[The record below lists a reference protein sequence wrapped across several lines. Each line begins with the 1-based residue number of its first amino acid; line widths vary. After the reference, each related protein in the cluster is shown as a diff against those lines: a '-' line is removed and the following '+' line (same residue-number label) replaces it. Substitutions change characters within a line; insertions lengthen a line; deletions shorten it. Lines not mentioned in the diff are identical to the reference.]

1 MAKGNLALLG
11 GFRLQRDTGEPIP
24 LSTRKAGALL
34 AYLALLPRRAHA
46 RAKLAALLWGD
57 RSEGQARDSLR
68 QALSLLRK
76 ALSGVDPH
84 ALLTHEDTISFEPT
98 ALNTDAILFERLAAE
113 EGAET
118 LEQAIKLYRGEFLEG
133 FQIPAPEFD
142 NWATTER
149 QRFRELALGAMTKL
163 MDHYLS
169 IGAAERGIR
178 IAVRLLAAD
187 PLQERVHRTLME
199 LHSRQGRHGAALR
212 QYRTCADLL
221 AKELGIDPDATTKA
235 LRREILR
242 EWNQQRGPSG
252 TGDPGVNSVCE
263 IEKEP
268 PATPR
273 SPERRQVTVLVC
285 ELAGMNALAAR
296 LDPEEVQA
304 LIAAYQQCCM
314 PIISRSGGA
323 IGKLS
328 GAEMLV
334 HFGYPQAHEHDVE
347 CAARA
352 GLSLVEAIS
361 TLDDGHAAP
370 LHLHVGIATGPVVV
384 GDLVGNGTDQHG
396 IVGEAAQLAAI
407 LQMLAE
413 PNAVVICPR
422 TRFLLG
428 DLFEYRDLGAAEVK
442 GFAKPVSAWQVLRE
456 GTPDSR
462 FDAFHSM
469 TTLTPLI
476 GREEELELLLRR
488 WHQAKDGNGRVVLL
502 SGEPGIGKSRL
513 ARAIREQLAGEL
525 HALLL
530 YFCSPHHQASA
541 LFPFISQLGRA
552 AGFGRD
558 DPPERRLEKLET
570 LLARQTDEVARDAA
584 VLAELL
590 SVPSGTRYPPRDVHP
605 QKRKQATFA
614 TLLMQLAS
622 LAARQPVLVIFEDA
636 QWIDPTS
643 LELLDLIIDR
653 IQHLPAL
660 LVATFRPEFQPS
672 WVGRPHVTMH
682 PLSRLGRREALEMV
696 GRVAGGEALPQEAA
710 EQIVA
715 RTDGV
720 PLFVEEL
727 TKAVLEGNL
736 FRSDDHRQVLAAPP
750 PLAIPTTLHASL
762 MARLDRLGSARRIA
776 EVGAA
781 IGRDFS
787 HELVVAVADSP
798 ESELNEAL
806 KQLVASELVYR
817 RGMPPD
823 AVYTFK
829 HALVQDA
836 AYSTLLRGARRQLH
850 ARIANAVEERFP
862 EVAVTQPELLA
873 HHCAEGGLAER
884 AVAYWFA
891 AGERALRACANVEA
905 IKHLSQGLQ
914 LLALLP
920 DTPERQRQEL
930 RFQTAL
936 GPPLMAVR
944 GWAAPEAMQAYHRA
958 DELTRLLGDRS
969 ERFKIVWGLW
979 IFHAGRG
986 DSRRALELSD
996 ELFRLADQED
1006 DDDLRLEAHHSAWGT
1021 FTWLGEFATCWE
1033 HIKRGLTLYC
1043 PAKHAAHAFTYGGH
1057 DPGVCGM
1064 GLGAVNLWFLGYPDQ
1079 AADHALRSVLL
1090 AEQIAHPASVAHAL
1104 HFGLLCHQLRRDGAT
1119 VRVWS
1124 ERLAKLAAEQGLAH
1138 YATIAIV
1145 SRGWTLAD
1153 QGQANSSLP
1162 ELRRGRQGSADL
1174 GMRVLEPYYTTL
1186 LARAHLAAGEAPVA
1200 LELLE
1205 ETGRFVEESGIH
1217 YWDAE
1222 LLRLKGKLLAHSSPC
1237 GAPQEVEACYGEALA
1252 VARRQQAR
1260 SLELRAAMD
1269 LARLWRDQGKRT
1281 KASDLLAPIYNW
1293 FTEGLDSPALKAAKA
1308 LLDQIA

>member
-34 AYLALLPRRAHA
+34 AYLALHPRQAHA
-46 RAKLAALLWGD
+46 RPKLAALLWGD
-57 RSEGQARDSLR
+57 RSDGQARDSLR

-76 ALSGVDPH
+76 ALLDVDPR
-84 ALLTHEDTISFEPT
+84 AFITHEDTISFEPT
-98 ALNTDAILFERLAAE
+98 ALNTDAILFEKLVAQ

-118 LEQAIKLYRGEFLEG
+118 LEQAIELYRGEFLEG

-142 NWATTER
+142 SWATTER
-149 QRFRELALGAMTKL
+149 QRFRELAVAAMTKL
-163 MDHYLS
+163 LDHHLS
-169 IGAAERGIR
+169 MGAVERGIR

-187 PLQERVHRTLME
+187 PLQERVHRSLME
-199 LHSRQGRHGAALR
+199 LYSRQGRHGAALR

-221 AKELGIDPDATTKA
+221 AKELGIEPDATTKA

-242 EWNQQRGPSG
+242 LWNQQQESSR
-252 TGDPGVNSVCE
+252 TGDPAANSVCE
-263 IEKEP
+263 IENEL
-268 PATPR
+268 PAIPR
-273 SPERRQVTVLVC
+273 SPERRQITVLVC
-285 ELAGMNALAAR
+285 DLAGMNALAAR

-304 LIAAYQQCCM
+304 LIAAYQRCCM

-323 IGKLS
+323 MCKLS
-328 GAEMLV
+328 GAAMSV
-334 HFGYPQAHEHDVE
+334 YFGYPQAHEHDVE
-347 CAARA
+347 CAVRA
-352 GLSLVEAIS
+352 GLSLVEAVS
-361 TLDDGHAAP
+361 TLDGGHAGS
-370 LHLHVGIATGPVVV
+370 LHPRVGIATGPVVV
-384 GDLVGNGTDQHG
+384 GDLGGNSTDQLG
-396 IVGEAAQLAAI
+396 IIGEAAQLAAS

-413 PNAVVICPR
+413 PHAVVICPR
-422 TRFLLG
+422 TRCLLG
-428 DLFEYRDLGAAEVK
+428 DLFEYRDLGGAEVR
-442 GFAKPVSAWQVLRE
+442 GFATPVSAFQVLRE
-456 GTPDSR
+456 GTPGSR

-476 GREEELELLLRR
+476 GRDEELELLLRR
-488 WHQAKDGNGRVVLL
+488 WHQAKDGNGRAVLL

-513 ARAIREQLAGEL
+513 ARAIQEQLAGEP

-552 AGFGRD
+552 ADFGRD
-558 DPPERRLEKLET
+558 DPSERRLEKLET
-570 LLARQTDEVARDAA
+570 LLAPLTDEVARDAA

-605 QKRKQATFA
+605 QERKQATFA
-614 TLLMQLAS
+614 TLLTQLSS
-622 LAARQPVLVIFEDA
+622 LAARQPLLVIFEDA

-643 LELLDLIIDR
+643 LELLDLIVDR

-682 PLSRLGRREALEMV
+682 PLSRLSRREALGMV
-696 GRVAGGEALPQEAA
+696 GRVAGGEALPQETA

-736 FRSDDHRQVLAAPP
+736 FRSDDHHAPSTP
-750 PLAIPTTLHASL
+750 SPLAIPTTLHASL

-787 HELVVAVADSP
+787 HELIVAVADSP
-798 ESELNEAL
+798 EGELNEAL

-850 ARIANAVEERFP
+850 ARIANAVEDRFP
-862 EVAVTQPELLA
+862 EIAVTQPELLA
-873 HHCAEGGLAER
+873 HHCAEGGLVER
-884 AVAYWFA
+884 AVEYWFA

-936 GPPLMAVR
+936 GPPLMAVK

-958 DELTRLLGDRS
+958 DELARLLGNHS
-969 ERFKIVWGLW
+969 ERFKILWGLW
-979 IFHAGRG
+979 IFHMGRG
-986 DSRRALELSD
+986 DSRRGRELSD
-996 ELFRLADQED
+996 ELFRLADQGD

-1021 FTWLGEFATCWE
+1021 LTWLGEFASCWE

-1057 DPGVCGM
+1057 DPAVCGM
-1064 GLGAVNLWFLGYPDQ
+1064 GLGAVNLWFLGYPEQ
-1079 AADHALRSVLL
+1079 AAEHARRSVLL
-1090 AEQIAHPASVAHAL
+1090 AEQIAHPASVGHAL

-1124 ERLAKLAAEQGLAH
+1124 ERLARLAAEQGLAH

-1162 ELRRGRQGSADL
+1162 ELRRGRQSSADL

-1205 ETGRFVEESGIH
+1205 EACRFVEESGIH

-1222 LLRLKGKLLAHSSPC
+1222 LLRLKGKLLMHSSPRD
-1237 GAPQEVEACYGEALA
+1237 AAKEVEACYGEALA

-1260 SLELRAAMD
+1260 SLELRVALD
-1269 LARLWRDQGKRT
+1269 LAWLWCDQGKRT
-1281 KASDLLAPIYNW
+1281 EASDLLAPIYNW
-1293 FTEGLDSPALKAAKA
+1293 FTEGLDTPALKEAKA